1 LERIAD
7 PCQIAL
13 AESGLTLEQIDAIE
27 LIGGS
32 TRIPAVRARI
42 QSVFPGKVL
51 STTLNQDEAVARGA
65 TFACAMLSPTFR
77 VRDFAIHDINHYPIK
92 VQWEP
97 TPGDPEDDT
106 ELTVFPRGNGIPST
120 KVLTFYR
127 KEPFDIEAMY
137 AEPAMLPGSINPWI
151 AKFSAK
157 ALPEGTA
164 DLVPIKLKTRLNL
177 HGIMSFES
185 AYVEELEEK
194 EELMQ
199 VDGEAEAKPKIKRTL
214 KKKEIAFVSGSSS
227 LDSTIVERFREQEA
241 QMHASDKLVMDTEDR
256 KNALEEYVY
265 DTRGK
270 LDDRYASYVQA
281 SEKEKLIVALQEAED
296 WLYTDE
302 GEDAP
307 KSAYVA
313 RLDSLK
319 VLGDPIVLRY
329 RESEDRPRVSSE
341 LRETINHY
349 MAQASSTE
357 EKYAHIDEKDKQSI
371 IEKCATTQKWLE
383 DQIVRQSER
392 PKNVDPVLKGAD
404 VLKKKDEII
413 YFATPIL
420 SKPKPKPPKVD
431 PTPTGTP
438 NNGTQTPH
446 SGTQTP
452 DHAPPP
458 PPAKEDNGPPEMDV
472 D

>member
-1 LERIAD
+1 
-7 PCQIAL
+7 
-13 AESGLTLEQIDAIE
+13 
-27 LIGGS
+27 
-32 TRIPAVRARI
+32 
-42 QSVFPGKVL
+42 
-51 STTLNQDEAVARGA
+51 
-65 TFACAMLSPTFR
+65 
-77 VRDFAIHDINHYPIK
+77 
-92 VQWEP
+92 
-97 TPGDPEDDT
+97 
-106 ELTVFPRGNGIPST
+106 
-120 KVLTFYR
+120 
-127 KEPFDIEAMY
+127 
-137 AEPAMLPGSINPWI
+137 
-151 AKFSAK
+151 
-157 ALPEGTA
+157 
-164 DLVPIKLKTRLNL
+164 LNL